1 MTVVAGAGAAGTGD
15 ARRVRLIG
23 HDFRTTGLD
32 LRNRGD
38 IELNAADIEVFHPGA
53 LAVVVHPEV
62 VVDPL
67 LWTLVE
73 VTTGPDIGAGIG
85 CQHVGDANIGLLE
98 VNFVAPVVEHHV
110 DIPDGALAALK
121 GFGNLELAAV
131 AFVTQT
137 TNRRGA
143 VIGTIDADV
152 LLIAGLEMGAVAGV
166 AAKLQTERNRHIR
179 RSGGG
184 LRVGFQIHL
193 PGGGGVHFRLAV
205 SQRLI
210 DGFRHNGVNLFLS
223 KFLGHNR
230 GKRAKRGDNR
240 HR

>member
-1 MTVVAGAGAAGTGD
+1 M
-15 ARRVRLIG
+15 
-23 HDFRTTGLD
+23 
-32 LRNRGD
+32 
-38 IELNAADIEVFHPGA
+38 
-53 LAVVVHPEV
+53 
-62 VVDPL
+62 
-67 LWTLVE
+67 
-73 VTTGPDIGAGIG
+73 
-85 CQHVGDANIGLLE
+85 
-98 VNFVAPVVEHHV
+98 VEHHV

-143 VIGTIDADV
+143 VIGASDANE
-152 LLIAGLEMGAVAGV
+152 LLIAALELGAVASV

-179 RSGGG
+179 RSGGS
-184 LRVGFQIHL
+184 LWVGFQIHL

-205 SQRLI
+205 GQRLI